1 MCVCVCVQPKKNSS
15 SLKSLPKRDQVL
27 GRVFA
32 PQSVQ
37 SWDFAGAVE
46 RQNFCF
52 EEINTEYQHHPRSGN
67 RHKRPPPN
75 KSAERPHKYTDS
87 GNNAARSSFFFKLSG
102 KVSLNTGVINSDKH
116 VEPPPQLCID
126 FRTGTGDWENWRWQ
140 FVFVRDLCMFGIH
153 RGKKR
158 SSNQSLQS
166 YCVYTMY
173 TPTRG

>member
-1 MCVCVCVQPKKNSS
+1 M
-15 SLKSLPKRDQVL
+15 KSLPKRDQVL
-27 GRVFA
+27 RRVFA

-52 EEINTEYQHHPRSGN
+52 EEINTEYQHHPRSGTTGN

-75 KSAERPHKYTDS
+75 KSAERPHGFRKQ
-87 GNNAARSSFFFKLSG
+87 RSQEQLFSKLSG
-102 KVSLNTGVINSDKH
+102 KVTLNTGVINSDKH
-116 VEPPPQLCID
+116 VHNPLPNSASIYRP
-126 FRTGTGDWENWRWQ
+126 GSGVGENCCWQ

-153 RGKKR
+153 RGKK
-158 SSNQSLQS
+158 SPSQGLQS
-166 YCVYTMY
+166 YCVHTVH

>member
-1 MCVCVCVQPKKNSS
+1 MWRKPKVCVCVCVQPKKNSS

-87 GNNAARSSFFFKLSG
+87 GNNAARSSFFQIKRCYVLWKTFPLRIQRRQQQTSRGGSG
-102 KVSLNTGVINSDKH
+102 ALGCK
-116 VEPPPQLCID
+116 
-126 FRTGTGDWENWRWQ
+126 
-140 FVFVRDLCMFGIH
+140 
-153 RGKKR
+153 
-158 SSNQSLQS
+158 
-166 YCVYTMY
+166 
-173 TPTRG
+173 